1 MTDKPGNEPKKD
13 PEKDPKSTSKGDPP
27 ASKVKD
33 GEKPKEKDS
42 TDWKAKHDE
51 QGFAVRAAQKIN
63 EDQLAKIKILEEKTA
78 DPKDTNTRIAGLE
91 VKLARSE
98 AVSQHGLT
106 VEQASR
112 LKGTPAEILDDAK
125 YWAEQKP
132 KDDDKIKKT
141 TEPSNKEII
150 DAELALEKAKA
161 NGKTSPKTPTPKVDQ
176 TGSWLDRWKL
186 ADPRVRAEMD
196 EQVKNGLVDPFTDIV
211 TK

>member
-112 LKGTPAEILDDAK
+112 LKGTPAEILDDVVIVFLFDSGMPTRNHVRL
-125 YWAEQKP
+125 Q
-132 KDDDKIKKT
+132 
-141 TEPSNKEII
+141 
-150 DAELALEKAKA
+150 LEC
-161 NGKTSPKTPTPKVDQ
+161 TFRKTPENRLPVSQHMSDC
-176 TGSWLDRWKL
+176 
-186 ADPRVRAEMD
+186 
-196 EQVKNGLVDPFTDIV
+196 FTALQHD
-211 TK
+211 